1 MSLWSLLGNL
11 VIGPLKILFE
21 TIFML
26 VNRIGKPGL
35 SIIVLSLAMNT
46 LVLPLYRRAD
56 AIQDEEREKEQR
68 LQKWV
73 QHIRKAFSG
82 DERFM
87 IQQAYYRENHYSPM
101 SALRGALPLALE
113 IPFFIAA
120 YQFLSGLGA
129 LKGASFGPIK
139 DLGAPDAL
147 LSIGGLTINVIPIL
161 MTAVNIVSSSIY
173 TRGASLKSKMQLYV
187 MALVFLI
194 FLYDS
199 PAGLTMY
206 WTLNN
211 VFSLVKN
218 IVTKSK
224 HGKALLNM
232 ALSLV
237 GIVLAFIAL
246 TKAPSMK
253 WKLVCVG
260 GGLILQIPAVVA
272 LLKRRNALRTPSFM
286 LRPPRKGMFF
296 SGAALIALLT
306 GVLIPSSAL
315 VSSPAEF
322 LDTVTL
328 HNPTWYVINAG
339 VLALGTFVI
348 WGGVFYLLGNDR
360 MKKGMELGVWILA
373 GVMILNYMAFKK
385 SPNPMNSIL
394 QYRGVPMFTAQQK
407 LINLG
412 IAMVV
417 AAVLAFLFI
426 KKETLAQAFCLAGAI
441 ATGFM
446 GGRNL
451 ILSQN
456 DIREAATLARTQEQ
470 REAVIPIS
478 TGGKNVVVLML
489 DRAISSY
496 LPAIFAERPEIRK
509 QFDGFTWYP
518 NTLAHGG
525 YTNFGAPGIFGGYEY
540 VPAAMNAR
548 PNESLQEKHN
558 EALLM
563 MPTLFGNEG
572 YSVTVCDPPYAGV
585 YKWSMDLS
593 LYDKA
598 PNTEAYITEGYYL
611 KADSSESYRI
621 IRERNFFC
629 YGLTETLPYAIY
641 GPLYNCGFYNQPSEL
656 YVTQLR
662 QGPSVAM
669 GEDLDFLGAYTAI
682 THMRDMTEIR
692 KTEENTFLEFVN
704 CTTHEPVL
712 LAEPEYI
719 SSVQVDNTV
728 YDAEHGDRFAA
739 GEQTLHVTTDDHMSH
754 YHVNMAAMIWVGD
767 WLDMLRE
774 NNVYDNTRIIIV
786 ADHGRDMKIMDGKT
800 LPNGIEI
807 TAYNPLL
814 LVKDF
819 GAHGDVKQDNTFMTN
834 ADVPYLATLDVIEKP
849 INPFTGNPIKSE
861 EEKAKPQ
868 EVTTS
873 LEFSTKTNR
882 GNTFHAA
889 TWYAVH
895 DDLFDMKNWTE
906 IGYK

>member
-296 SGAALIALLT
+296 FWSCSDCASDRSSDPLFCPGLL
-306 GVLIPSSAL
+306 SS
-315 VSSPAEF
+315 
-322 LDTVTL
+322 
-328 HNPTWYVINAG
+328 
-339 VLALGTFVI
+339 
-348 WGGVFYLLGNDR
+348 
-360 MKKGMELGVWILA
+360 
-373 GVMILNYMAFKK
+373 
-385 SPNPMNSIL
+385 
-394 QYRGVPMFTAQQK
+394 
-407 LINLG
+407 
-412 IAMVV
+412 
-417 AAVLAFLFI
+417 
-426 KKETLAQAFCLAGAI
+426 
-441 ATGFM
+441 
-446 GGRNL
+446 
-451 ILSQN
+451 
-456 DIREAATLARTQEQ
+456 
-470 REAVIPIS
+470 
-478 TGGKNVVVLML
+478 
-489 DRAISSY
+489 
-496 LPAIFAERPEIRK
+496 
-509 QFDGFTWYP
+509 
-518 NTLAHGG
+518 
-525 YTNFGAPGIFGGYEY
+525 
-540 VPAAMNAR
+540 
-548 PNESLQEKHN
+548 
-558 EALLM
+558 
-563 MPTLFGNEG
+563 
-572 YSVTVCDPPYAGV
+572 
-585 YKWSMDLS
+585 
-593 LYDKA
+593 
-598 PNTEAYITEGYYL
+598 
-611 KADSSESYRI
+611 
-621 IRERNFFC
+621 
-629 YGLTETLPYAIY
+629 
-641 GPLYNCGFYNQPSEL
+641 
-656 YVTQLR
+656 
-662 QGPSVAM
+662 
-669 GEDLDFLGAYTAI
+669 
-682 THMRDMTEIR
+682 
-692 KTEENTFLEFVN
+692 
-704 CTTHEPVL
+704 
-712 LAEPEYI
+712 
-719 SSVQVDNTV
+719 
-728 YDAEHGDRFAA
+728 
-739 GEQTLHVTTDDHMSH
+739 
-754 YHVNMAAMIWVGD
+754 
-767 WLDMLRE
+767 
-774 NNVYDNTRIIIV
+774 
-786 ADHGRDMKIMDGKT
+786 
-800 LPNGIEI
+800 
-807 TAYNPLL
+807 
-814 LVKDF
+814 
-819 GAHGDVKQDNTFMTN
+819 
-834 ADVPYLATLDVIEKP
+834 
-849 INPFTGNPIKSE
+849 
-861 EEKAKPQ
+861 
-868 EVTTS
+868 
-873 LEFSTKTNR
+873 
-882 GNTFHAA
+882 
-889 TWYAVH
+889 
-895 DDLFDMKNWTE
+895 
-906 IGYK
+906 